1 MVQGRGD
8 QRRQELLEAALRVVG
23 TRGVKAVS
31 HRSVAAM
38 ARVPL
43 GSTTYYFTSKE
54 EILTETLRL
63 AARTEIEALQR
74 QVERLD
80 AATMSAE
87 EWVDALLDWLDHQLR
102 GRARFRLVALYTL
115 QLEATHRPELR
126 AIYEEW
132 TLATVRL
139 ARELL
144 RDAGATA
151 PDTTAPLLVAAID
164 GLRHNQLAVRD
175 AGLSH
180 STARPIVQQLVHQLA
195 LGRTGVPA
203 SP

>member
-63 AARTEIEALQR
+63 AARTEIETLER
-74 QVERLD
+74 QVDRLD
-80 AATMSAE
+80 AGMPAE
-87 EWVDALLDWLDHQLR
+87 GWVEAILDWLDHQLR
-102 GRARFRLVALYTL
+102 GRARFRLVALYSL

-126 AIYEEW
+126 AVYEEW

-139 ARELL
+139 ARGLL
-144 RDAGATA
+144 QEAGAST

-175 AGLSH
+175 AGISR
-180 STARPIVQQLVHQLA
+180 STARPLVEQLVHQLA
-195 LGRTGVPA
+195 LGRATVPS

>member
-54 EILTETLRL
+54 AILTETLRL
-63 AARTEIEALQR
+63 AARTEIETLER
-74 QVERLD
+74 QVDRLD
-80 AATMSAE
+80 AGMPAE
-87 EWVDALLDWLDHQLR
+87 GWVEAILDWLDHQLR
-102 GRARFRLVALYTL
+102 GRARFRLVALYSL

-126 AIYEEW
+126 VIYEEW

-139 ARELL
+139 ARRLL
-144 RDAGATA
+144 HEAGASA

-175 AGLSH
+175 AGISR
-180 STARPIVQQLVHQLA
+180 STTRPLVEQLVHQLA
-195 LGRTGVPA
+195 LGRATVPS

>member
-23 TRGVKAVS
+23 TRGVKGVS

-63 AARTEIEALQR
+63 AARTEIETLER
-74 QVERLD
+74 QVDRLD
-80 AATMSAE
+80 AGMPAE
-87 EWVDALLDWLDHQLR
+87 GWVEAILDWLDHQLR
-102 GRARFRLVALYTL
+102 GRARFRLVALYSL

-126 AIYEEW
+126 VIYEEW

-139 ARELL
+139 ARRLL
-144 RDAGATA
+144 HEAGGSA
-151 PDTTAPLLVAAID
+151 PDTTAPLLFAAID

-175 AGLSH
+175 AGISR
-180 STARPIVQQLVHQLA
+180 STARPLVEQLVHQLA
-195 LGRTGVPA
+195 LGRATVPS

>member
-54 EILTETLRL
+54 AILTETLRL
-63 AARTEIEALQR
+63 AARTEIETLER
-74 QVERLD
+74 QVDRLD
-80 AATMSAE
+80 AGMPAE
-87 EWVDALLDWLDHQLR
+87 GWVEAILDWLDHQLR
-102 GRARFRLVALYTL
+102 GRARFRLVALYSL

-126 AIYEEW
+126 VIYEEW

-139 ARELL
+139 ARRLL
-144 RDAGATA
+144 HEAGASA

-175 AGLSH
+175 AGISR
-180 STARPIVQQLVHQLA
+180 STARPLVEQLVHQLA
-195 LGRTGVPA
+195 LGRATVPS